1 MDIFKNG
8 KKVSLRNVTK
18 KIAQLDAQETM
29 EGMLQISGKE
39 HITELLSMFKN
50 EPSYEDF
57 LQYVSGSGM
66 FNLEQINMGL
76 WKKVSVELKIEKFA
90 VDSSLKTNQLLG
102 QMVETLYSHNEELA
116 MTKPSM
122 ISVQNQ

>member
-18 KIAQLDAQETM
+18 KIAQLDTHETM

-39 HITELLSMFKN
+39 HITELLAMFKN

-66 FNLEQINMGL
+66 FNLAQIHMDL

-90 VDSSLKTNQLLG
+90 IDSSLKTNQLLG
-102 QMVETLYSHNEELA
+102 QMVETLYGYTEEFA
-116 MTKPSM
+116 ITKPSM